1 MTHKPYHIYYTY
13 YLTFYRK
20 TSSIPVY
27 TLNEMLT
34 LSVLLFFLLVSAG
47 SNWYTGAASILG
59 ATGVENWE
67 SKHPQYKLILNACF
81 LPGAGHC
88 WLTPPRPES
97 TWFTPSWE
105 WTSSIQLKCWCR
117 TGSQLC
123 KMTRGPGRLNSSF
136 CRNCS
141 PIPLWRPFLYPHLKD
156 SFCYSF

>member
-1 MTHKPYHIYYTY
+1 MTHKPYHIYYTD

-27 TLNEMLT
+27 ILNEMLT

-81 LPGAGHC
+81 LPGAGTADWH
-88 WLTPPRPES
+88 LQGQSPLGLLPPENGPPAFNWS
-97 TWFTPSWE
+97 ADAGQAPSSAKWQE
-105 WTSSIQLKCWCR
+105 DLAV
-117 TGSQLC
+117 
-123 KMTRGPGRLNSSF
+123 
-136 CRNCS
+136 
-141 PIPLWRPFLYPHLKD
+141 
-156 SFCYSF
+156 